1 MQRKNPIWIGGYFNL
16 PDIDWQFKSINNYYQ
31 DPKQLNERFI
41 DQVDSC
47 RMEQVANLPIRKQNT
62 LDLTL
67 TNRLS
72 FIMYPCT

>member
-31 DPKQLNERFI
+31 HPKQLNERFI

-47 RMEQVANLPIRKQNT
+47 RMEQVVNFPIRKQNT
-62 LDLTL
+62 LDLTI
-67 TNRLS
+67 TNKLS